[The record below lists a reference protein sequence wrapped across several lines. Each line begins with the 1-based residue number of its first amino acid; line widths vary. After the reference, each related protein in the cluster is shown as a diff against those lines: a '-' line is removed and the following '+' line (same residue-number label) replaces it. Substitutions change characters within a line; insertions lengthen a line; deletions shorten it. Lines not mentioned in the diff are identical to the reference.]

1 MSNSNLKTVEK
12 SLKYWLAFG
21 AIYIIWGTTYLAIK
35 IGIEDIPPFIMASI
49 RYFIAGVILL
59 TICLVKGEKIFSKGM
74 GHNLLIG
81 GFIMTFGQA
90 IAFWSEKYI
99 SSGLT
104 AVFGS
109 LLPICYIITDTR
121 NWRNYKGS
129 KLTIASIALG
139 LVGILIL
146 FISPAEASA
155 EHSTG
160 TLSFIA
166 SVVTVAGCFCWAAG
180 SLYYKYHKKTGSLL
194 ENVGWQLIGGML
206 CCGII
211 IFITGEWK
219 TFDMKVVSP
228 KAWFAVV
235 YLAIAGSIVA
245 LIALYWLLARRPA
258 AVVGTY
264 AYVNPVIAVLLGYLI
279 ANEQITI
286 IQILGMVLILVA
298 AYMAN
303 QVKFNTGEG

>member
-1 MSNSNLKTVEK
+1 VTNQDHRHSDQPF
-12 SLKYWLAFG
+12 KYWLAFS

-35 IGIEDIPPFIMASI
+35 IGIEDFPPFIMASI

-59 TICLVKGEKIFSKGM
+59 VICLVRKEKIFSKGV
-74 GHNLLIG
+74 GRNLLLG
-81 GFIMTFGQA
+81 AFIMTFGQA

-109 LLPICYIITDTR
+109 LLPVCYIITDR
-121 NWRNYKGS
+121 RHWHNYRGS
-129 KLTIASIALG
+129 KITMASIGLG
-139 LVGILIL
+139 LVGIIIL
-146 FISPAEASA
+146 FIKPSEAS
-155 EHSTG
+155 EVHTG
-160 TLSFIA
+160 MLSFIA

-180 SLYYKYHKKTGSLL
+180 SLFYKYHKRTGSLL
-194 ENVGWQLIGGML
+194 ENVGWQLIGGMI

-211 IFITGEWK
+211 VWITGEWK
-219 TFDMKVVSP
+219 GFDFGLISVKG
-228 KAWFAVV
+228 WFAVI

-258 AVVGTY
+258 AIVGTY
-264 AYVNPVIAVLLGYLI
+264 AYVNPVIAVLLGFLI
-279 ANEQITI
+279 ANERIKP
-286 IQILGMVLILVA
+286 IQILGMALILIA

-303 QVKFNTGEG
+303 RVKFKTGNG

>member
-1 MSNSNLKTVEK
+1 MVTANYKTADK
-12 SLKYWLAFG
+12 GLMYWLAFG

-35 IGIEDIPPFIMASI
+35 IGIEDFPPFIMAAI
-49 RYFIAGVILL
+49 RYLIAGVILL
-59 TICLVKGEKIFSKGM
+59 TICLIRGENIFSKGV

-81 GFIMTFGQA
+81 AFIMTFGQA

-109 LLPICYIITDTR
+109 LLPLCYIITDTR
-121 NWRNYKGS
+121 NWHNYKGS
-129 KLTIASIALG
+129 KLTIASISLG
-139 LVGILIL
+139 LIGIVIL
-146 FISPAEASA
+146 FINPSGASE
-155 EHSTG
+155 EHTG
-160 TLSFIA
+160 VLGFIA

-194 ENVGWQLIGGML
+194 ENVGWQLIGGVI

-211 IFITGEWK
+211 VLITGEWK
-219 TFDMKVVSP
+219 TFDVKLISVR
-228 KAWFAVV
+228 AWAAVI
-235 YLAIAGSIVA
+235 YLAIAGSILA

-258 AVVGTY
+258 ALVGTY
-264 AYVNPVIAVLLGYLI
+264 AYVNPVIAVFLGFLI
-279 ANEQITI
+279 ANEKITL
-286 IQILGMVLILVA
+286 IQIFGMVLILVA

-303 QVKFNTGEG
+303 MVKFKTRDV